1 MRQVQATLS
10 FVVQRISGRVVCLR
24 ENVTLQPN
32 LSPLSML
39 NEVSVKLQ
47 LPNDV
52 LVHVN
57 IDVYQEIL
65 GDDLDRMRRFL

>member
-10 FVVQRISGRVVCLR
+10 FVVQRISGRVVRLR